1 MQAETAYS
9 GWIYVLAAG
18 LCQGSFMLPMKCTKA
33 WAWENTWLVFAVT
46 AYLICPWLFVFATVP
61 GVTAIYS
68 DASPGR
74 IALVIGM
81 GFLWGLGALTFG
93 LGVDAIGFSIG
104 FAVILGV
111 AACSGTLVPL
121 LFLNPQLPD
130 KVSLLITG
138 LSLSVMLGGVA
149 MCSVAGHW
157 RESPNEQRNYRTG
170 VLICVAAGLLSSC
183 GNVGFV
189 LGQPIIDLA
198 RRRGVDANFAP
209 NVVWALLTIS
219 LFLCNVGYTNYR
231 LSRNRTYVLFRRK
244 WGMNLASGVTMGVL
258 WMLGFA
264 FYGAGVSRLG
274 ELGPSFGWSVLMSVM
289 VLTANLL
296 GIRTGEWQNAPRP
309 SKQKLW
315 IGMAL
320 LSFALFGLGAANQ
333 SR

>member
-121 LFLNPQLPD
+121 LFLNPQLLD

-170 VLICVAAGLLSSC
+170 VLICVASGLLSSC

-189 LGQPIIDLA
+189 LGQPNTWPL
-198 RRRGVDANFAP
+198 RRA
-209 NVVWALLTIS
+209 
-219 LFLCNVGYTNYR
+219 
-231 LSRNRTYVLFRRK
+231 
-244 WGMNLASGVTMGVL
+244 
-258 WMLGFA
+258 
-264 FYGAGVSRLG
+264 
-274 ELGPSFGWSVLMSVM
+274 
-289 VLTANLL
+289 
-296 GIRTGEWQNAPRP
+296 
-309 SKQKLW
+309 
-315 IGMAL
+315 
-320 LSFALFGLGAANQ
+320 
-333 SR
+333 